1 MEGDGAVM
9 GKRSRQKRQRR
20 REAAQRRLLG
30 LDPEL
35 AEPAQ
40 APVFAWADHEG
51 LHTLVP
57 GQAPSPDQ
65 LQELSLAYQEK
76 MRRSPHWD
84 QIVAELG
91 PDAAERLLRQFRF
104 ELR

>member
-1 MEGDGAVM
+1 M

-20 REAAQRRLLG
+20 REAARRAWLG
-30 LDPEL
+30 LAPQQ

-40 APVFAWADHEG
+40 APPLVWADHEG

-57 GQAPSPDQ
+57 GEAPSPDQ
-65 LQELSLAYQEK
+65 LEVLTRAYQEK
-76 MRRSPHWD
+76 IRHSPHWS
-84 QIVAELG
+84 QIVAQLG
-91 PDAAERLLRQFRF
+91 PDAAERLLEQCRF